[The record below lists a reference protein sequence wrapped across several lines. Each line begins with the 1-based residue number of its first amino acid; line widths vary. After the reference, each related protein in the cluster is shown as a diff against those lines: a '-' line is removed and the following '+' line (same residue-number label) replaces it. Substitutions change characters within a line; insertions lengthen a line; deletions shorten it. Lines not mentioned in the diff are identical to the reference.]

1 MFRLRHGHF
10 LRQRENIDIEIDDN
24 EYQLHYQAYK
34 LLKTNKVRMIS
45 KLLEE
50 VEQREEKDK
59 TAQKNWAAKTH
70 LHPIGIANNTN
81 G

>member
-10 LRQRENIDIEIDDN
+10 LRQRENIDINKDDN

-34 LLKTNKVRMIS
+34 LLKTNKVKMIS

-50 VEQREEKDK
+50 VEKEKRREKKRKEEKRREK
-59 TAQKNWAAKTH
+59 TKQ
-70 LHPIGIANNTN
+70 PR
-81 G
+81 

>member
-10 LRQRENIDIEIDDN
+10 LRQRENIDINKDDN

-34 LLKTNKVRMIS
+34 LAKTNKVKMMS

-50 VEQREEKDK
+50 VEKEKRREK
-59 TAQKNWAAKTH
+59 TKQPRSTG
-70 LHPIGIANNTN
+70 LL
-81 G
+81 

>member
-34 LLKTNKVRMIS
+34 LVNGQNKQGQDD
-45 KLLEE
+45 
-50 VEQREEKDK
+50 EQAFGGSRKREKKIKDK
-59 TAQKNWAAKTH
+59 TAQMNWAA
-70 LHPIGIANNTN
+70 
-81 G
+81 

>member
-10 LRQRENIDIEIDDN
+10 LRQRENIDINKDDN

-50 VEQREEKDK
+50 VEQREEKRQNSPDE
-59 TAQKNWAAKTH
+59 
-70 LHPIGIANNTN
+70 LGC
-81 G
+81 

>member
-1 MFRLRHGHF
+1 MFILRHGHF
-10 LRQRENIDIEIDDN
+10 LRQRENIDINKDDN

-50 VEQREEKDK
+50 VEQREEKR
-59 TAQKNWAAKTH
+59 QNSPEE
-70 LHPIGIANNTN
+70 LGC
-81 G
+81 

>member
-34 LLKTNKVRMIS
+34 LLKTNKVKMIS

-50 VEQREEKDK
+50 VEKEKRKDSPEE
-59 TAQKNWAAKTH
+59 
-70 LHPIGIANNTN
+70 LGC
-81 G
+81 

>member
-50 VEQREEKDK
+50 VEQREEKR
-59 TAQKNWAAKTH
+59 QNSPEE
-70 LHPIGIANNTN
+70 LGC
-81 G
+81 

>member
-1 MFRLRHGHF
+1 MVRNLMFRLRHGHF

-50 VEQREEKDK
+50 VEQKEEKR
-59 TAQKNWAAKTH
+59 QNSPEE
-70 LHPIGIANNTN
+70 LGC
-81 G
+81 

>member
-34 LLKTNKVRMIS
+34 LLKTKKVKMIS

-50 VEQREEKDK
+50 VEKEKRREEKRKDK
-59 TAQKNWAAKTH
+59 TAQMNWAA
-70 LHPIGIANNTN
+70 
-81 G
+81 

>member
-34 LLKTNKVRMIS
+34 LLKTNKVKMIS

-50 VEQREEKDK
+50 VEKEKRREKKRKDK
-59 TAQKNWAAKTH
+59 TAQMNWAA
-70 LHPIGIANNTN
+70 
-81 G
+81 

>member
-1 MFRLRHGHF
+1 
-10 LRQRENIDIEIDDN
+10 
-24 EYQLHYQAYK
+24 
-34 LLKTNKVRMIS
+34 MIS

-50 VEQREEKDK
+50 VEQKEEKDK

>member
-10 LRQRENIDIEIDDN
+10 LRQRENIDINKDDN

-34 LLKTNKVRMIS
+34 LLKTNKVKMIS

-50 VEQREEKDK
+50 VEQREEKR
-59 TAQKNWAAKTH
+59 QNSPEE
-70 LHPIGIANNTN
+70 LGC
-81 G
+81 

>member
-24 EYQLHYQAYK
+24 EYQLHYKAYK
-34 LLKTNKVRMIS
+34 LLKTNKVKMIS

-50 VEQREEKDK
+50 VEKEKRREKKRQNSPDE
-59 TAQKNWAAKTH
+59 
-70 LHPIGIANNTN
+70 LGCLNTLTSN
-81 G
+81 RYYE

>member
-10 LRQRENIDIEIDDN
+10 LRQRENIDINKDDN

-34 LLKTNKVRMIS
+34 LLKTNKVKMIS

-50 VEQREEKDK
+50 VEQREEKR
-59 TAQKNWAAKTH
+59 QNSPEE
-70 LHPIGIANNTN
+70 LGCLNTLTSN
-81 G
+81 RYCE

>member
-10 LRQRENIDIEIDDN
+10 LRQRENIDINKDDN

-34 LLKTNKVRMIS
+34 LVKTNKVKMMS

-50 VEQREEKDK
+50 VEKEKRREKKRKDK
-59 TAQKNWAAKTH
+59 TAQMNWAA
-70 LHPIGIANNTN
+70 
-81 G
+81 

>member
-34 LLKTNKVRMIS
+34 LLKTNKVKMIS

-50 VEQREEKDK
+50 VEKEKRKEEKRKDK
-59 TAQKNWAAKTH
+59 TAQMNWAA
-70 LHPIGIANNTN
+70 
-81 G
+81 

>member
-34 LLKTNKVRMIS
+34 LLKTNKVKMIS
-45 KLLEE
+45 KLLEK
-50 VEQREEKDK
+50 VEKEKRREEKRKDK
-59 TAQKNWAAKTH
+59 TAQMNWAA
-70 LHPIGIANNTN
+70 
-81 G
+81 

>member
-10 LRQRENIDIEIDDN
+10 LRQRENIDINKDDN

-34 LLKTNKVRMIS
+34 LVKTNKVKMMS

-50 VEQREEKDK
+50 VEKEKRQNSPD
-59 TAQKNWAAKTH
+59 Q
-70 LHPIGIANNTN
+70 LGCLNTLTSN
-81 G
+81 RYYE

>member
-10 LRQRENIDIEIDDN
+10 LRQRENIDINKDDN

-34 LLKTNKVRMIS
+34 LLKTNKVKMIS

-50 VEQREEKDK
+50 VEKEKRREEKRRDK
-59 TAQKNWAAKTH
+59 TAQMNWAA
-70 LHPIGIANNTN
+70 
-81 G
+81 

>member
-34 LLKTNKVRMIS
+34 LLKTNKVKMIS

-50 VEQREEKDK
+50 VEKEKRREEKRKDK
-59 TAQKNWAAKTH
+59 TAQMNWAA
-70 LHPIGIANNTN
+70 
-81 G
+81 

>member
-50 VEQREEKDK
+50 VEQREEKRQNSPDE
-59 TAQKNWAAKTH
+59 
-70 LHPIGIANNTN
+70 LGC
-81 G
+81 

>member
-50 VEQREEKDK
+50 VEQKEEKR
-59 TAQKNWAAKTH
+59 QNSPEE
-70 LHPIGIANNTN
+70 LGC
-81 G
+81 

>member
-10 LRQRENIDIEIDDN
+10 LRQRENIDINKDDN

-34 LLKTNKVRMIS
+34 LVKTNKVKMIS

-50 VEQREEKDK
+50 VEQREEKR
-59 TAQKNWAAKTH
+59 QNSPEE
-70 LHPIGIANNTN
+70 LGC
-81 G
+81 

>member
-10 LRQRENIDIEIDDN
+10 LRQRENIDINKDDN

-34 LLKTNKVRMIS
+34 LLKTNKVKMIS

-50 VEQREEKDK
+50 VEKEKRREEKRKDK
-59 TAQKNWAAKTH
+59 TAQMNWAA
-70 LHPIGIANNTN
+70 
-81 G
+81 

>member
-10 LRQRENIDIEIDDN
+10 LRQRENIDINKDDN

-34 LLKTNKVRMIS
+34 LLKTNKVKMIS

-50 VEQREEKDK
+50 VEKEKRKEEKRQNSPDE
-59 TAQKNWAAKTH
+59 
-70 LHPIGIANNTN
+70 LGCLNTLTSN
-81 G
+81 RYCE

>member
-10 LRQRENIDIEIDDN
+10 LRQRENIDINKDDN

-34 LLKTNKVRMIS
+34 LLKTNKVKMIS

-50 VEQREEKDK
+50 VEQREK
-59 TAQKNWAAKTH
+59 TKQ
-70 LHPIGIANNTN
+70 PR
-81 G
+81 